1 MKKYIFL
8 ALLTM
13 GVSSCQLVDV
23 LDQKPEFEADLDGA
37 ITTPAAVELAL
48 NGIYYSLPGNG
59 FNVIF
64 PTVSGSFKAGTMW
77 RQEIVSAGN
86 AVYYSER
93 MLPTLSFSDA
103 TEWDADYAVIKNANF
118 LETACNR
125 MSDGE
130 FSGNRRAEVL
140 GEIAYLRAL
149 AYFNVLVRYCEFWD
163 MNSEY
168 GVVMRNEAPSV
179 SNALKARSSVAD
191 SYQYILDQ
199 LEIAIEKA
207 PDWKKLSQASK
218 EAAKAL
224 KTRV

>member
-1 MKKYIFL
+1 
-8 ALLTM
+8 
-13 GVSSCQLVDV
+13 
-23 LDQKPEFEADLDGA
+23 
-37 ITTPAAVELAL
+37 
-48 NGIYYSLPGNG
+48 
-59 FNVIF
+59 
-64 PTVSGSFKAGTMW
+64 
-77 RQEIVSAGN
+77 
-86 AVYYSER
+86 
-93 MLPTLSFSDA
+93 
-103 TEWDADYAVIKNANF
+103 
-118 LETACNR
+118 

-224 KTRV
+224 KARVLLYAGKYTEAVAAVNDAIDTNAPLPEANYGDVFDKFSTTKEILFARVFDQKMQPTLPPASNVMVTAPRRNKAIGGPPMSMWNWWEMILALMPSSLK

>member
-1 MKKYIFL
+1 
-8 ALLTM
+8 
-13 GVSSCQLVDV
+13 
-23 LDQKPEFEADLDGA
+23 
-37 ITTPAAVELAL
+37 
-48 NGIYYSLPGNG
+48 
-59 FNVIF
+59 
-64 PTVSGSFKAGTMW
+64 
-77 RQEIVSAGN
+77 
-86 AVYYSER
+86 

-149 AYFNVLVRYCEFWD
+149 AYFNILVRYCEFWD

-199 LEIAIEKA
+199 LEIAIEK
-207 PDWKKLSQASK
+207 SS
-218 EAAKAL
+218 
-224 KTRV
+224 

>member
-93 MLPTLSFSDA
+93 MLP
-103 TEWDADYAVIKNANF
+103 YPI
-118 LETACNR
+118 
-125 MSDGE
+125 
-130 FSGNRRAEVL
+130 
-140 GEIAYLRAL
+140 I
-149 AYFNVLVRYCEFWD
+149 
-163 MNSEY
+163 
-168 GVVMRNEAPSV
+168 
-179 SNALKARSSVAD
+179 
-191 SYQYILDQ
+191 Q
-199 LEIAIEKA
+199 
-207 PDWKKLSQASK
+207 
-218 EAAKAL
+218 
-224 KTRV
+224 

>member
-1 MKKYIFL
+1 
-8 ALLTM
+8 
-13 GVSSCQLVDV
+13 
-23 LDQKPEFEADLDGA
+23 
-37 ITTPAAVELAL
+37 
-48 NGIYYSLPGNG
+48 
-59 FNVIF
+59 
-64 PTVSGSFKAGTMW
+64 
-77 RQEIVSAGN
+77 
-86 AVYYSER
+86 
-93 MLPTLSFSDA
+93 MLPTYHSVMQRNG
-103 TEWDADYAVIKNANF
+103 TQNYAVIKNANF

-207 PDWKKLSQASK
+207 PD
-218 EAAKAL
+218 
-224 KTRV
+224 

>member
-77 RQEIVSAGN
+77 RQEIVSAGMPFTTP
-86 AVYYSER
+86 SECC
-93 MLPTLSFSDA
+93 LPYHSVMQRNGTQITL
-103 TEWDADYAVIKNANF
+103 
-118 LETACNR
+118 
-125 MSDGE
+125 
-130 FSGNRRAEVL
+130 
-140 GEIAYLRAL
+140 
-149 AYFNVLVRYCEFWD
+149 
-163 MNSEY
+163 
-168 GVVMRNEAPSV
+168 
-179 SNALKARSSVAD
+179 
-191 SYQYILDQ
+191 
-199 LEIAIEKA
+199 
-207 PDWKKLSQASK
+207 
-218 EAAKAL
+218 
-224 KTRV
+224 